1 MTNLKERHL
10 FPGANTSG
18 GFFSFFDYII
28 SKEEANRIFCIKGG
42 PGTGK
47 SHLMKKIGAHYQ
59 AKGYTVEYHHCS
71 SDDKSLDAVVV
82 KELKVALMDGTAPHI
97 VDPVYPIAIDEVLN
111 MGDSMDVESVSKNKK
126 EIISLSKVISNKFK
140 RAYSFF
146 AAAKSIHEDWC
157 KLNAEAIDTYKIDT
171 ITESLKEEI
180 FIAQKTGYGNERHL
194 FGTSFTPSGIIT
206 FVKDLSSEFKNK
218 FVLKGGPGFGKSHI
232 LKEIGKTAQ
241 KKGYFVEYLHDPF
254 IPDRIEHI
262 FIPELS
268 TCILTE
274 NEISQTAFSG
284 KVYNIEDFCKADILN
299 KNKDDIEYDSKV
311 FYDLITKGLSYL
323 TEAHELHD
331 DLESFYI
338 DSINFDIGNKI
349 YDDVIAKINKYE

>member
-1 MTNLKERHL
+1 MSNLKERHL
-10 FPGANTSG
+10 FPGANTSR
-18 GFFSFFDYII
+18 GFYSCFDYII
-28 SKEEANRIFCIKGG
+28 NKETANRVFCIKGG

-47 SHLMKKIGAHYQ
+47 SHLMKEIGKYFQ
-59 AKGYTVEYHHCS
+59 NKGYTIEYHHCS
-71 SDDKSLDAVVV
+71 SDDASLDAVVI
-82 KELKVALMDGTAPHI
+82 KDLKIALMDGTAPHI

-111 MGDSMDVESVSKNKK
+111 MGDAMNQDIISKNKQ
-126 EIISLSKVISNKFK
+126 EIIELSKIISSKFK

-157 KLNAEAIDTYKIDT
+157 KLNAEAMDSYKIDT

-180 FIAQKTGYGNERHL
+180 FINQKTGYGDERHI
-194 FGTSFTPSGIIT
+194 FGTSFTPNGIIT
-206 FVKDLSSEFKNK
+206 FVKDLSSEFNNK

-232 LKEIGKTAQ
+232 LKAIGKTAQ

-254 IPDRIEHI
+254 IPNRIEHV

-284 KVYNIEDFCKADILN
+284 KVYNIEDFCKANVLA
-299 KNKDDIEYDSKV
+299 KNKSDIEYDSKV
-311 FYDLITKGLSYL
+311 FYDLIKKGLSYL
-323 TEAHELHD
+323 TEAHALHD
-331 DLESFYI
+331 DLEKFYI
-338 DSINFDIGNKI
+338 DAIDFDVCNTI
-349 YDDVIAKINKYE
+349 YDNVISKIEKYE